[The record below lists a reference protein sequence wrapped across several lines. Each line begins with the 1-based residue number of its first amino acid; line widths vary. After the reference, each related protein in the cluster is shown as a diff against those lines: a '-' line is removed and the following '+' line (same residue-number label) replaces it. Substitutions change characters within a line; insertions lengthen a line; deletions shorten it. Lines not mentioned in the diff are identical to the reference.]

1 MINMLTTPFAIAGA
15 AALALAAAPQA
26 AAETAYPATA
36 EVGSTQ
42 ELVDASGGVVTGWT
56 IEEFEPADDALPG
69 YQPVGQLWEADATV
83 KAIKGSVTPII
94 SNFNLRAANGQTYRV
109 IFTVPA
115 AEGVNPSTLTEGQ
128 SAEGE
133 LYFDVTGAAP
143 DSVVYNAGGRDL
155 LIWKGSPASQD

>member
-1 MINMLTTPFAIAGA
+1 M
-15 AALALAAAPQA
+15 
-26 AAETAYPATA
+26 
-36 EVGSTQ
+36 
-42 ELVDASGGVVTGWT
+42 TGWT

-128 SAEGE
+128 SA
-133 LYFDVTGAAP
+133 
-143 DSVVYNAGGRDL
+143 
-155 LIWKGSPASQD
+155 